1 MSHPLNPA
9 QREAV
14 RYLEGPLLVLA
25 GAGSGKTRVIAAKI
39 GFLIER
45 GFDPESIVAI
55 TFTNRA
61 AREMRSRT
69 AELLASAGK
78 SALAQHVAISTFHAL
93 GLRIVREHAREL
105 GLKPGFSILD
115 PSDIEPIVAELI
127 GTNDRG
133 RARGAQTRI
142 SAWKNALTSPSA
154 AAKAAQSDD
163 VAVAAQAY
171 LRYDDALRAYHA
183 VDFDDLIALPI
194 RLLTSNESALAKSRE
209 RCAHVLVDEYQDT
222 NPAQYRLFKMLVGER
237 GAFTVVGDDDQAI
250 YGWRGA
256 TLDNL
261 GALPNDYPSL
271 KVVKLEQNYRSTA
284 RILRSANTLI
294 ANNPKLFAKS
304 LWSER
309 GYGDAI
315 HVVPSADDEAEA
327 ESVVRR
333 LLAHRFEQR
342 GRYGDC
348 AILYRGNHQAKP
360 FEQELRAQGVPY
372 EVSGGQSY
380 FERTEIKDIVAY
392 LRLIANDDDDQA
404 FIRAVT
410 TPKRGIGATTL
421 ERLSA
426 IGGARDESLFAAV
439 FAADAN
445 AAIADRQR
453 QVLESFCAM
462 INRLRFRAPREPAAR
477 LLDEIV
483 ADIGY
488 EDFLLTTCERKQA
501 EARWKSVRD
510 FIAWLSAK
518 GDADRSNLLEL
529 TQTIALITMLEE
541 QEGSEADVV
550 RLSTLHAAK
559 GLEFPHVYL
568 VGLEEGLL
576 PHREAIA
583 SGNVD
588 EERRLLYV
596 GLTRAQRSVHLSYCR
611 KRKRAGN
618 SVECQPSRFLAEL
631 AQDDLRWAGTKLP
644 ADEAA
649 REKVAGAERLAQLK
663 AMFAAK

>member
-14 RYLEGPLLVLA
+14 RYLDGPLLVLA

-39 GFLIER
+39 AFLVER
-45 GFDPESIVAI
+45 GFDPARIVAI

-61 AREMRSRT
+61 AREMRERT
-69 AELLASAGK
+69 GALLAGAGK
-78 SALAQHVAISTFHAL
+78 GAAAQQVAISTFHAL
-93 GLRIVREHAREL
+93 GLRIVRDDARAL

-127 GTNDRG
+127 GTTDRG
-133 RARGAQTRI
+133 RARSAQTRI
-142 SAWKNALTSPSA
+142 SAWKNALTPPSA
-154 AAKAAQSDD
+154 ASKAAQGDD
-163 VAVAAQAY
+163 EAVAAQAY

-194 RLLTSNESALAKSRE
+194 RLLAADESALARWRE

-222 NPAQYRLFKMLVGER
+222 NPAQYRLFRLLVGER

-261 GALPNDYPSL
+261 GALPKDYPSL
-271 KVVKLEQNYRSTA
+271 KVVKLEQNYRSTV
-284 RILRSANTLI
+284 RILHSANTLI
-294 ANNPKLFAKS
+294 ANNPKLFAKR

-309 GYGDAI
+309 GHGDAI
-315 HVVPSADDEAEA
+315 HVTPAADDEAEA
-327 ESVVRR
+327 EGVVRR
-333 LLAHRFEQR
+333 LLAHRFEHR
-342 GRYGDC
+342 GRYGDY

-360 FEQELRAQGVPY
+360 FEQQLRAQGVPY

-380 FERTEIKDIVAY
+380 FERAEIKDIVAY
-392 LRLIANDDDDQA
+392 LRLIANDEDDQA

-421 ERLSA
+421 ARLSA
-426 IGGARDESLFAAV
+426 IGGARHESLFAAV
-439 FAADAN
+439 FASN
-445 AAIADRQR
+445 AEAGIPERQR
-453 QVLESFCAM
+453 QVLEAFCAM
-462 INRLRFRAPREPAAR
+462 INAMRHRAPREPAAR

-488 EDFLLTTCERKQA
+488 EDFLHTTCERKQA

-510 FIAWLSAK
+510 FIGWLSAK
-518 GDADRSNLLEL
+518 GDADRKNLLEL
-529 TQTIALITMLEE
+529 TQTIALITMLEGE
-541 QEGSEADVV
+541 EGRDSDVV

-559 GLEFPHVYL
+559 GLEFPHIYL

-576 PHREAIA
+576 PHREAVT

-596 GLTRAQRSVHLSYCR
+596 GLTRAQVSVHLSYCR
-611 KRKRAGN
+611 KRKRAGA
-618 SVECQPSRFLAEL
+618 SVDCEPSRFLAEL

-644 ADEAA
+644 PDEAA
-649 REKVAGAERLAQLK
+649 REKRAGAERLAQLK
-663 AMFAAK
+663 AMLAPK